1 MFQLSHVQKI
11 LTIFMI
17 FLVVSTVFYSCVSKA
32 NVEATVFVMFTF
44 DTEDFLTPET
54 NPVLGEL
61 VGILNKHGVKGEFYI
76 VAEKARVL
84 AERFPEVIEVLAKHT
99 IGYHQNGHSVHPTI
113 AEYSDRKSWRE
124 AVEAAFKYET
134 KRIDIYT
141 GKLYMNETGG
151 IKFVEK
157 IFGKKPFTFRPP
169 GYVWS
174 APTLYALRE
183 LGVRSSS
190 ISSSFSEVTGYPLNW
205 YLDVLQIPTADLY
218 LESYFVRGAL
228 NDLKNQFRGIVEE
241 KSKTGGLIV
250 LGIHPCR
257 LVTRAFWDSNYFNGQ
272 NPGNKSNV
280 QLPPLYEEE
289 TVRQALG
296 AFDEFLEYVKSY
308 VNVKIVTS
316 ESFLE
321 KASKF
326 RLPDAFSSKEL
337 SLIAK
342 HLLENWAGRPPSY
355 VELSD
360 GNFISL
366 SEAFII
372 LALTLDQY
380 FNSGIS
386 PETIDTS
393 GPWISRV
400 IGPTEIS
407 HHSSEI
413 SVDIFTLRSVI
424 EGVLKQIK
432 MDLEIPSKIEIE
444 NSTVGPAD
452 LLYTIAQMVR
462 DIIEDKDV
470 SHDWTIRDFDEMPA
484 LSENIRISYG
494 WPCLPKGLDTSAQMK
509 IARLQAWTLKPIP
522 LIPPSPSKPKG
533 PDVRLIIEIAIIS
546 LFASLLSVS
555 IVAIIKRLKR
565 RR

>member
-1 MFQLSHVQKI
+1 
-11 LTIFMI
+11 MI
-17 FLVVSTVFYSCVSKA
+17 FLVVSAVFYSSASKVNA
-32 NVEATVFVMFTF
+32 EAIVYVMFTF

-84 AERFPEVIEVLAKHT
+84 AERFPEVIEMLSEHT

-113 AEYSDRKSWRE
+113 AEYSNGKSWRE
-124 AVEAAFKYET
+124 AVEEAFKYET

-141 GKLYMNETGG
+141 GRLYMNDTGG
-151 IKFVEK
+151 IRLVEK
-157 IFGKKPFTFRPP
+157 IFNRTPSTFRPP

-174 APTLYALRE
+174 APALYALRE

-190 ISSSFSEVTGYPLNW
+190 ISSSFVEVTGYPLNW

-218 LESYFVRGAL
+218 LESYLVRGAL
-228 NDLKNQFRGIVEE
+228 NDLKNQFRSIYEE
-241 KSKTGGLIV
+241 KRETGGLIIF
-250 LGIHPCR
+250 GIHPCR
-257 LVTRAFWDSNYFNGQ
+257 LVTRAFWDSNYYNGR
-272 NPGNKSNV
+272 NPGSKFNIR
-280 QLPPLYEEE
+280 LPPLYEEE
-289 TVRQALG
+289 TIREALK

-308 VNVKIVTS
+308 NNVKIVTS
-316 ESFLE
+316 EYFLE
-321 KASKF
+321 RASKF

-337 SLIAK
+337 SLIADY
-342 HLLENWAGRPPSY
+342 LLENWAGRPPSY

-360 GNFISL
+360 ENFTSL

-372 LALTLDQY
+372 LTLALSQY
-380 FNSGIS
+380 FNSGFF

-393 GPWISRV
+393 GSWISRA
-400 IGPTEIS
+400 IGPTEMS
-407 HHSSEI
+407 NHSSEI
-413 SVDIFTLRSVI
+413 SVNISTLRCVI
-424 EGVLKQIK
+424 EDVLKRIK
-432 MDLEIPSKIEIE
+432 MNLEIPSKIEIG

-452 LLYTIAQMVR
+452 LLYAMAQVVR
-462 DIIEDKDV
+462 DVTEGKEI

-494 WPCLPKGLDTSAQMK
+494 WPCLPKGLNTSTQIE

-522 LIPPSPSKPKG
+522 SIPTSPLEPKG
-533 PDVRLIIEIAIIS
+533 LDVRLIVEIAVIC

-555 IVAIIKRLKR
+555 AIIIFKRMKR